1 MMMISTLRMYICIYV
16 LSVFLFV
23 WALHFTRIN
32 TIRVVGLT
40 LSHSASIE
48 KNPLVKRFK
57 RLPVLQLSPRATG
70 TLFGIVYMY
79 LYILRVMK
87 QPFMNNPTLSTE
99 SIYISYRARALRKY
113 PKSDDDRTKKNDTR
127 EE

>member
-1 MMMISTLRMYICIYV
+1 METTMMMISTLRMYICIYV

-99 SIYISYRARALRKY
+99 YVEDYIPDA
-113 PKSDDDRTKKNDTR
+113 N
-127 EE
+127 